1 MDWIYLLMVVF
12 LFVLAAFDLYVGVS
26 NDAVN
31 FMNSAIGSRAA
42 RFRTLVIV
50 ASVGIFCGAV
60 MSNGMMDIARHG
72 IFRPDRFSYE
82 DVMVIFLAVMVTDI
96 VLLDVFN
103 SLGMPTSTTVSLVFE
118 LLGAAFAFTL
128 VRITGGAGGG
138 FGDYLNSDKALS
150 VIIAIFTS
158 VAVAFVF
165 GSVVQYLTRIVFSFN
180 YKVNLRYKIGIFGGI
195 AVTAIIY
202 FMLFKGMKN
211 LAFMSSEAVAFIDA
225 HTPVIIACCF
235 VFFAVLMQILHF
247 LGVNVLK
254 IVVLL
259 GTFALAMAFAGND
272 LVNFIGVPLAGFSS
286 WSDFAASGV
295 TDVSTY
301 MMSSLN
307 APARSP
313 LIFLVAAGVIMV
325 FSLATS
331 KKARHVTETEV
342 SLSRQDEGNEMFG
355 SSRVARSIVRGANA
369 VGAAVLRI
377 TPVSVQR
384 FVDSRFQRPVGIVA
398 GDAAAYDLV
407 RASVN
412 LVVSALL
419 IALGTSLKLPLSTT
433 YVTFMVA
440 MGSSLAD
447 RAWGRES
454 AVFRITGVLTVIG
467 GWFVTAGVAFAA
479 SFFVAMAMKFG
490 GIIAMAVIVAVG
502 VCSLIRSN
510 RRFLRNA
517 KDKNGD
523 VLFNRMLS
531 TTDSAEVIT
540 LFREHIGKNTA
551 DVLDKFSDSLIDSTE
566 GLFSEDLHTL
576 RKNRNLL
583 RKFKYT
589 LKTLR
594 RREIIGLRR
603 VDRAVM
609 VRVSTPFHLVHNS
622 LDQMYY
628 SLVRIADPAL
638 EHVDNN
644 FSPVDSGYAE
654 YVRFLRGKLVVLVS
668 ETACNFAAL
677 NLSDGDGLRAECKAL
692 RNEISEFRNKI
703 MIEIQTH
710 DRNITSATLVL
721 HMLQEL
727 EQIAVETRRLIA
739 EMRKFAELS

>member
-1 MDWIYLLMVVF
+1 MVVF